1 MKHDML
7 DNLDDDVSAST
18 QIEGALCARLERIR
32 LARNITQV
40 QLAERAG
47 VATRTIT
54 RLEKGEGISL
64 DTFIRVLMALGL
76 QQNLSV
82 LLPDPTVRPMERIS
96 ALGRERQR
104 ARPRSVREESP
115 SWSWG
120 DSDESEDA

>member
-1 MKHDML
+1 
-7 DNLDDDVSAST
+7 
-18 QIEGALCARLERIR
+18 LERIR

-40 QLAERAG
+40 QLAELAG
-47 VATRTIT
+47 VSTRTIT
-54 RLEKGEGISL
+54 RLENGEGISL

-104 ARPRSVREESP
+104 ARPRSVREGST

-120 DSDESEDA
+120 DSGESEDA